1 MPSQR
6 TASDRPIPQR
16 PPVRRPSQQ
25 EMMDE
30 RASQR
35 TAQRAGM
42 QRPSVRPGSSMQ
54 EDRRMDEDRPMSVEN
69 HPTPRPTGDES
80 SSFFYSS
87 DRPRTYAQRRAMEE
101 ESRRRDDDIPSLARG
116 AADPMRQSLAREEET
131 ARRAMR
137 GMPDYDPDGPSPF
150 KPNN

>member
-25 EMMDE
+25 EMMEE

-35 TAQRAGM
+35 PAQRPSM
-42 QRPSVRPGSSMQ
+42 QRPSIRPGSTLR
-54 EDRRMDEDRPMSVEN
+54 EDDDRPMGVEN
-69 HPTPRPTGDES
+69 HPTPRPSGDES

-101 ESRRRDDDIPSLARG
+101 ESRRRDEDIPSLARG
-116 AADPMRQSLAREEET
+116 AADPMRQSVAREEET